1 MKGARSAVVLC
12 RDRLPD
18 QLSQRRRAEE
28 SPVIDLSALLADL
41 QGQWITTRR
50 ETSRLLE

>member
-1 MKGARSAVVLC
+1 MKGPRSAVVLW
-12 RDRLPD
+12 RNRLPD

-28 SPVIDLSALLADL
+28 SLMIDLTALLADL
-41 QGQWITTRR
+41 QRQWITTRR